1 MFGAW
6 YFCIACAII
15 FVISI
20 IIIFKSNLSEIL
32 CYSLSISSGLA
43 AIMFL
48 ATAIVIPIEAD
59 KTIEHYKNKQNNYI
73 LYADFLK
80 DENSFKLENEER
92 IRYYISEINEYND
105 WLKEAKKSQATQGC
119 LSRYYNKDLSNFE
132 YIFITQ

>member
-6 YFCIACAII
+6 YFCIACTII
-15 FVISI
+15 FIISI

-48 ATAIVIPIEAD
+48 VTAIVIPREAD
-59 KTIEHYKNKQNNYI
+59 KTIEHYKDKQSTYM
-73 LYADFLK
+73 LYDDFLK

-92 IRYYISEINEYND
+92 IRYYISEINKYND
-105 WLKEAKKSQATQGC
+105 WLKEAKNSQATQGC
-119 LSRYYNKDLSNFE
+119 FSRYYNKDLSDFE

>member
-32 CYSLSISSGLA
+32 CYSLSISSALA

-48 ATAIVIPIEAD
+48 ATAIVVPIEAD
-59 KTIEHYKNKQNNYI
+59 KTIEHYKNKQNTYI

-119 LSRYYNKDLSNFE
+119 LSRYYNKDLSDFE
-132 YIFITQ
+132 YIFMTQ